1 MSLLNVTDIHKK
13 FPIKGG
19 NKVCAVN
26 GVDLMIE
33 EGKTLG
39 LVGESGCGKSTIGR
53 MIMRLTA
60 MDSGEILFEGNS
72 FADLEKSRKEV
83 VRLRREIQMVFQDP
97 YGSLNPRKKIRTIIM
112 EPLLRNRT
120 GETKEAMNERVVE
133 MLKMVEL
140 DETYLEKYP
149 IELTQGEQ
157 QRVGVARAF
166 VTQPKLVILDEPT
179 SLLDIRFRGEIVLL
193 LKRLQKELGCAY
205 LFISHDLNVIYQL
218 SHSVAVMYLGRI
230 VEIGEAD
237 RIFNDP
243 QHPYTKALLNATLF
257 PNPNQKHEGFLLKG
271 EVPSPVNLPDDR
283 CNFAARCPYA
293 KDKCRQKLPLLTE
306 LEEGYRLACF
316 LNDRVEP
323 TGDSEPKPSEDGIQS
338 EQEENDNGEVQQS
351 DA

>member
-1 MSLLNVTDIHKK
+1 MSLLNVKDIHKQ

-26 GVDLMIE
+26 GVDLVIE

-60 MDSGEILFEGNS
+60 MDSGEILFEGSS
-72 FADLEKSRKEV
+72 FSELEKNRKEV

-97 YGSLNPRKKIRTIIM
+97 YGSLNPRKKISSIIM

-120 GETKEAMNERVVE
+120 GETKEIMQKRVVE
-133 MLKMVEL
+133 MLNMVEL
-140 DETYLEKYP
+140 DASYLEKYP

-230 VEIGEAD
+230 VEIGDAE
-237 RIFNDP
+237 RIFNSP

-283 CNFAARCPYA
+283 CNFEARCPYA
-293 KDKCRQKLPLLTE
+293 KDKCRKKLPILTE
-306 LEEGYRLACF
+306 LDKDYRLACF

-323 TGDSEPKPSEDGIQS
+323 TGDADLPEGEEQP
-338 EQEENDNGEVQQS
+338 EQEENNNGKV
-351 DA
+351 